1 MQLDSLGALRVH
13 IVDEELIDN
22 ASIDHELQ
30 SFIFLLDFFD
40 QVLRVTLDLGPLG
53 LTLRYLLLEC
63 LALSLEGH
71 NLVFK
76 GDGLTEFVLHASNL
90 GFQGAKELFVF
101 EALSIETP
109 RRMIMLFLLL
119 LQSPL
124 KIRDR

>member
-13 IVDEELIDN
+13 IVDEELINN

-30 SFIFLLDFFD
+30 SFIVLLYLFD
-40 QVLRVTLDLGPLG
+40 QVLRVTLNLGPLG

-63 LALSLEGH
+63 LALSLEGY
-71 NLVFK
+71 NLVLK

-119 LQSPL
+119 LQGPL